1 MTAVL
6 LAARLARRELRSG
19 LGGFRLFLACLA
31 IGVAVIAG
39 VGSLGRAITAGML
52 ADARNM
58 LGGDA
63 ELRLTQRAA
72 SADELRW
79 LQQAGALSA
88 VVELRAMAHA
98 GDKRSIVELKAVDAA
113 YPLSGAVLLDGA
125 AALADA
131 LARRG
136 GRWGAVA
143 DPEIAQ
149 RLGAKPGDALRLGEI
164 EVELRAVIAREPDK
178 GTSLFR
184 FGPRVMVA
192 RAALD
197 EAGLLQP
204 GSLAYFAYRLALPAG
219 RGAAQFLE
227 ETGRRFPQAG
237 WRMRSHAQADP
248 GAQRFI
254 DRMTLF
260 LTLVGLT
267 ALLVGGVGVGN
278 SVKAHL
284 DGKTAT
290 IATYKCLGAPGRLV
304 FLAGLMQVMA
314 LAALGVLIG
323 VVVGALVPLLAAP
336 LLAEKL
342 PAAAR
347 FGVYPGPLLLAAA
360 FGLIAALAFS
370 SWPLAAAREI
380 PAAALFRA
388 LVAPSRRRP
397 RWSHV
402 ALTAL
407 AALAL
412 AALAL
417 WWADDKH
424 VAAWFVAGA
433 AGTLAGFRLIA
444 WGLIRAAA
452 ALPRP
457 RLPLLRLA
465 LANVHRPGA
474 PTASVLLSHG
484 VGLSVLVAVALV
496 EGNLAR
502 QVSER
507 LPREA
512 PSFYFIDIQ
521 PDQAR
526 EFDRVAGAA
535 AGPASVQRVPTV
547 RARIVKVAGEAAD
560 ARAVRPEV
568 AWVLRGDR
576 ALTYAAQAPANTRLV
591 AGQWWPAD
599 YRGPPLVSFDAE
611 AARGM
616 NVGVGDT
623 LTFNVLGREIEARIA
638 NLRAIDWTD
647 LTMNFVVIFAPGTLE
662 TAPHTHIA
670 AARVEPD
677 REQALFRAVTDRFAN
692 VSAVRV
698 RDALEAAAKIIA
710 QVGLAVRV
718 TSSVTILAG
727 ALVLA
732 GAVAAGRRRRVYDAV
747 VLKVLGATRP
757 QLALAY
763 VLEYGAIGL
772 LAALAALGVGTL
784 ASYALVTKAMGMDW
798 AFLPRAALTTAGL
811 GVVLTALMGFAG
823 TLRALGQKAAPL
835 LRNP

>member
-1 MTAVL
+1 MTSLL
-6 LAARLARRELRSG
+6 LACKLARRELRSG
-19 LGGFRLFLACLA
+19 LGGFKLFLACLA
-31 IGVAVIAG
+31 VGVAAIAG
-39 VGSLGRAITAGML
+39 VGSLGQAITAGML
-52 ADARNM
+52 ADARVM

-63 ELRLTQRAA
+63 ELRLTQRPAN
-72 SADELRW
+72 ADELAW
-79 LQQAGALSA
+79 LRRAGTLSS
-88 VVELRAMAHA
+88 VVELRAMAQVQ
-98 GDKRSIVELKAVDAA
+98 DKRSIVELKAVDGA
-113 YPLSGAVLLDGA
+113 YPLAGAVSLDGGM
-125 AALADA
+125 ALADA
-131 LARRG
+131 LAKRE

-143 DPEIAQ
+143 DADIAG
-149 RLGAKPGDALRLGEI
+149 RLGVKPGDTLRLGET
-164 EVELRAVIAREPDK
+164 ELVLSATIAREPDK

-192 RAALD
+192 HRALD
-197 EAGLLQP
+197 DAQLLQP
-204 GSLAYFAYRLALPAG
+204 GSLAYFAYRLALPPG
-219 RGAAQFLE
+219 RDAASFLK
-227 ETGRRFPQAG
+227 ETGERFPQAG
-237 WRMRSHAQADP
+237 WRMRSHTQADP

-290 IATYKCLGAPGRLV
+290 IATYKCLGAPGNLV
-304 FLAGLMQVMA
+304 FLAGLVQVMV
-314 LAALGVLIG
+314 LAALGVAIG
-323 VVVGALVPLLAAP
+323 VALGALVPMAAAP
-336 LLAEKL
+336 LLVEKL
-342 PAAAR
+342 PVAAKL
-347 FGVYPGPLLLAAA
+347 GLYPRPLLLAAA
-360 FGLIAALAFS
+360 FGMIAALAFS
-370 SWPLAAAREI
+370 AWHLAAAREI
-380 PAAALFRA
+380 PAAALFRS
-388 LVAPSRRRP
+388 LVAPARRWP
-397 RWSHV
+397 RWPYV
-402 ALTAL
+402 VLTAL

-412 AALAL
+412 AALAI
-417 WWADDKH
+417 WWADDKR
-424 VAAWFVAGA
+424 VAAWFVVGA
-433 AGTLAGFRLIA
+433 AATLTGFRLIA
-444 WGLIRAAA
+444 FALVRLAAS
-452 ALPRP
+452 LPRP

-474 PTASVLLSHG
+474 PTAAVLLSLG

-502 QVSER
+502 QISDR

-521 PDQAR
+521 PSQAA
-526 EFDRVAGAA
+526 EFDRVAGAV

-547 RARIVKVAGEAAD
+547 RARIVKVAGEPAD
-560 ARAVRPEV
+560 MRRVRPEG

-576 ALTYAAQAPANTRLV
+576 ALTYAADMPAKTRLV
-591 AGQWWPAD
+591 AGEWWPKD
-599 YRGPPLVSFDAE
+599 YKGTPLVSFDAE

-623 LTFNVLGREIEARIA
+623 LTFNVLGREIEAKIA

-647 LTMNFVVIFAPGTLE
+647 LTMNFVVIFAPGALE
-662 TAPHTHIA
+662 AAPHTHIA
-670 AARVEPD
+670 AARVGPEQ
-677 REQALFRAVTDRFAN
+677 EQALFRAVTDGFAN

-698 RDALEAAAKIIA
+698 RDALEAAAKIIG
-710 QVGLAVRV
+710 QVGIAVRI
-718 TSSVTILAG
+718 TAGVTILAG

-763 VLEYGAIGL
+763 LAEYGLIGL
-772 LAALAALGVGTL
+772 LAALMATGVGTL
-784 ASYALVTKAMGMDW
+784 AAYALVTKTMNMDW
-798 AFLPRAALTTAGL
+798 VFLPGAALLTAGL

>member
-1 MTAVL
+1 MTTL
-6 LAARLARRELRSG
+6 SLALKLARRELRSG

-31 IGVAVIAG
+31 IGVAAIAG

-52 ADARNM
+52 ADARLM

-63 ELRLTQRAA
+63 ELRLTQRPAGDAELAWLRAA
-72 SADELRW
+72 
-79 LQQAGALSA
+79 GKLSA

-98 GDKRSIVELKAVDAA
+98 GAERSIVELKAVDAA
-113 YPLSGAVLLDGA
+113 YPLVGAVELSGGL
-125 AALADA
+125 ALADA
-131 LARRG
+131 LAKRG

-143 DPEIAQ
+143 DPEIAA
-149 RLGAKPGDALRLGEI
+149 RLGAGPGDMLRVGDAEI
-164 EVELRAVIAREPDK
+164 ELRATIAREPDK

-192 RAALD
+192 RGALD
-197 EAGLLQP
+197 EAHLLQP
-204 GSLAYFAYRLALPAG
+204 GSLAYFAYRLDLPEG
-219 RGAAQFLE
+219 RTASAFLE
-227 ETGRRFPQAG
+227 EAGRRFPQAG
-237 WRMRSHAQADP
+237 WRMRSHIQADP
-248 GAQRFI
+248 AAQRFI

-278 SVKAHL
+278 AVKAHL

-304 FLAGLMQVMA
+304 FVAGLAQVMA
-314 LAALGVLIG
+314 LAALGVLLGI
-323 VVVGALVPLLAAP
+323 VAGALVPLAAAP
-336 LLAEKL
+336 LLTEKL

-360 FGLIAALAFS
+360 FGMIAAPAFS
-370 SWPLAAAREI
+370 AWPLAAAREV

-388 LVAPSRRRP
+388 LFAPTRRWP
-397 RWSHV
+397 RWPYV
-402 ALTAL
+402 ALTAA
-407 AALAL
+407 AALGL

-417 WWADDKH
+417 WWADDKR

-433 AGTLAGFRLIA
+433 AGTLLGFRLIA
-444 WGLIRAAA
+444 AGLIRLAA

-457 RLPLLRLA
+457 GAPLLRMA

-474 PTASVLLSHG
+474 PTAGMLVSLG
-484 VGLSVLVAVALV
+484 VGLSVLVAVAQI

-502 QVSER
+502 QVSDR
-507 LPREA
+507 LPRAA

-521 PDQAR
+521 PDQAA
-526 EFDRVAGAA
+526 EFDRVAGAV
-535 AGPASVQRVPTV
+535 AGPEAVERVPTV
-547 RARIVKVAGEAAD
+547 RARIVRVAGEAAD
-560 ARAVRPEV
+560 RRPVRPEV

-576 ALTYAAQAPANTRLV
+576 ALTFAAAMPPGAKLV
-591 AGQWWPAD
+591 AGEWWPRD

-623 LTFNVLGREIEARIA
+623 LAFNVLGREVEARIA
-638 NLRAIDWTD
+638 SLRAIDWTD
-647 LTMNFVVIFAPGTLE
+647 LTMNFVVIFAPGALDD
-662 TAPHTHIA
+662 APYTHIA
-670 AARVEPD
+670 AARVPPE

-698 RDALEAAAKIIA
+698 RDALEAAARIIA
-710 QVGLAVRV
+710 QVGLAVRI
-718 TSSVTILAG
+718 TASVTVAVG

-732 GAVAAGRRRRVYDAV
+732 GVVAAGRRRRVYDSV

-763 VLEYGAIGL
+763 LWEYGAVGC

-784 ASYALVTKAMGMDW
+784 AAYALVTWTMGMDW
-798 AFLPRAALTTAGL
+798 AFEPGPALLTAAVGVGL
-811 GVVLTALMGFAG
+811 AALMGFAG

>member
-1 MTAVL
+1 MTML
-6 LAARLARRELRSG
+6 WLALRLARRELRSG

-31 IGVAVIAG
+31 IGVAAIAG

-63 ELRLTQRAA
+63 ELRLTQRPANDAEIAWIGAA
-72 SADELRW
+72 
-79 LQQAGALSA
+79 GKLSA
-88 VVELRAMAHA
+88 VVELRAMAQA
-98 GDKRSIVELKAVDAA
+98 GEKRGIVELKAVDAA
-113 YPLSGAVLLDGA
+113 YPLFGTVDLDGGV
-125 AALADA
+125 ALADA
-131 LARRG
+131 LARRN
-136 GRWGAVA
+136 GRWGAAA
-143 DPEIAQ
+143 DPDIAA
-149 RLGAKPGDALRLGEI
+149 RLGARPGDIVRLGDA
-164 EVELRAVIAREPDK
+164 EVELRATIAREPDK

-192 RAALD
+192 RGALD
-197 EAGLLQP
+197 ETHLLQP
-204 GSLAYFAYRLALPAG
+204 GSLAYFAYRLDLPEG
-219 RGAAQFLE
+219 RAASAFLE
-227 ETGRRFPQAG
+227 EAGRRFPQAG
-237 WRMRSHAQADP
+237 WRMRSHTQADP

-290 IATYKCLGAPGRLV
+290 IATYKCLGAPRRLV
-304 FLAGLMQVMA
+304 FLAGLAQVMA
-314 LAALGVLIG
+314 LAAFGVLIG
-323 VVVGALVPLLAAP
+323 AALGALVPLAAAP

-347 FGVYPGPLLLAAA
+347 FGVYPGPLLLAGA
-360 FGLIAALAFS
+360 FGMTAALAFS
-370 SWPLAAAREI
+370 VWPLAAAREI

-388 LVAPSRRRP
+388 LVVPARRWP
-397 RWSHV
+397 RWPYL
-402 ALTAL
+402 ALI
-407 AALAL
+407 AAASLAL

-417 WWADDKH
+417 WWADDKR
-424 VAAWFVAGA
+424 VAAWFVVGA
-433 AGTLAGFRLIA
+433 AGTLLGFRLIA
-444 WGLIRAAA
+444 AGLIRLAA

-457 RLPLLRLA
+457 RAPLLRLA

-474 PTASVLLSHG
+474 PTAGVLLSLG
-484 VGLSVLVAVALV
+484 VGLSVLVAVALI
-496 EGNLAR
+496 EGNIAR
-502 QVSER
+502 QVSDR
-507 LPREA
+507 LPKAA
-512 PSFYFIDIQ
+512 PTFYFIDIQ
-521 PDQAR
+521 PDQA
-526 EFDRVAGAA
+526 EAFDRAAGAVAGPGA
-535 AGPASVQRVPTV
+535 VQRVPTV
-547 RARIVKVAGEAAD
+547 RARIVKVAGEPAD
-560 ARAVRPEV
+560 RRAVRPEV

-576 ALTYAAQAPANTRLV
+576 ALTYAAAMPAGTKLV
-591 AGQWWPAD
+591 AGQWWAKD
-599 YRGPPLVSFDAE
+599 YAGPPLVSFDAE

-616 NVGVGDT
+616 NLGVGDT

-647 LTMNFVVIFAPGTLE
+647 LTMNFVVIFAPGVLE
-662 TAPHTHIA
+662 AAPHTHIA
-670 AARVEPD
+670 AARVPPEQ
-677 REQALFRAVTDRFAN
+677 EQALFRAVTDRFAN

-718 TSSVTILAG
+718 TAAVTIVVG

-732 GAVAAGRRRRVYDAV
+732 GAVAAGRRRRVYESV
-747 VLKVLGATRP
+747 VLKVLGATRS
-757 QLALAY
+757 QLGLAY
-763 VLEYGAIGL
+763 LAEYGAIGL

-784 ASYALVTKAMGMDW
+784 AAYALVAWTMGMDW
-798 AFLPRAALTTAGL
+798 AFQPGAALLTVAL
-811 GVVLTALMGFAG
+811 GVALTALLGFAG